1 MIFDLN
7 IYNYSRNELIDMF
20 ELPINFDKKI
30 LEEQSKKLITNILKD
45 ISLNEEV
52 KECIIDFLNNVKNI
66 ILDPSSIKLT
76 TQNIV
81 EQNNHIVQKQKS
93 IPYAASF
100 QNEYFLGTI
109 NPLKKRTIIQNIN
122 IDSRFR
128 DNFNLSSSSNF
139 NITLPFKLNNVVQM
153 QLMTFEL
160 PNVYYIISSQYNN
173 NFFTLIIN
181 NIKTT
186 ITIPY
191 GNYNIVTIM
200 DAINTV
206 ISSIGAPF
214 SFVSFIANPITLKT
228 IIEPNGSGVITSLEL
243 VFYEG
248 ITDSSGNVCA
258 PYLEQ
263 LSLGWLLGFR
273 LPFYK
278 DDINYISEG
287 VIDLS
292 GTKYFYLVVDDFN
305 NNVNDNFIGAYKKSI
320 LNKNILARIS
330 KDVFGSNKVLFLS
343 DFGLI
348 AEPREYFGPVN
359 IKTLGIQLLDEYGR
373 VVDLNSMDF
382 NFCVSLITIYD
393 L

>member
-30 LEEQSKKLITNILKD
+30 LEEQTKKLIQNILKD
-45 ISLNEEV
+45 VSLNQQI
-52 KECIIDFLNNVKNI
+52 KESIIGFLNNAKNI
-66 ILDPSSIKLT
+66 ILDPTSIKLT
-76 TQNIV
+76 KTNII
-81 EQNNHIVQKQKS
+81 EKNNHIIQKQKS
-93 IPYAASF
+93 IPYASSLP
-100 QNEYFLGTI
+100 NEYFLGTI
-109 NPLKKRTIIQNIN
+109 NPLKKRTIIQNVN
-122 IDSRFR
+122 IDTRFR
-128 DNFNLSSSSNF
+128 DNFNSSSSNF

-153 QLMTFEL
+153 QLVTFEL
-160 PNVYYIISSQYNN
+160 PNVYYTISSQYNN
-173 NFFTLIIN
+173 NFFTLIVN
-181 NIKTT
+181 DVKTT

-206 ISSIGAPF
+206 ISSRGTPF
-214 SFVSFIANPITLKT
+214 SFVSFIANPNTLKT
-228 IIEPNGSGVITSLEL
+228 IIEPNGSGVITSLEI

-248 ITDSSGNVCA
+248 ITDSNGNVCD
-258 PYLEQ
+258 PNEEQ

-273 LPFYK
+273 SPLYENET
-278 DDINYISEG
+278 NYISDG

-305 NNVNDNFIGAYKKSI
+305 NNVNDNFIGAFKKSI

-330 KDVFGSNKVLFLS
+330 TNVFGSIKVLFLS
-343 DFGLI
+343 DFGLV
-348 AEPREYFGPVN
+348 AQPREYFGPVN
-359 IKTLGIQLLDEYGR
+359 IQTLNIQLLDEYGR
-373 VVDLNSMDF
+373 IVDLNNMDF
-382 NFCVSLITIYD
+382 NFCLSLITIYD